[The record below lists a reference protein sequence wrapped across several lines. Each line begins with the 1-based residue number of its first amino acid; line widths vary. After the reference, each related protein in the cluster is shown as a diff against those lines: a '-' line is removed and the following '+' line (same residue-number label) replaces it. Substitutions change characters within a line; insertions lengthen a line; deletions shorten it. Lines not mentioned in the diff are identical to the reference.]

1 MARSR
6 MLDAFLYAL
15 VALLVIFDPPGTAA
29 IFIAITPRDTDTERR
44 DQAVRAA
51 AISFG
56 VLAGFAIA
64 GEWLMRAMGVTL
76 PAFQVAGGIL
86 LFLLATDMVMVR
98 DSGLRRTTERE
109 TREAEAQESDITVF
123 PLAIPLIAGPGAMTT
138 MVLLRGRAGDDPA
151 LLAALAA
158 ALAVALGIT
167 LASLLAAKTL
177 VRLLGETGTNV
188 IGRVLGVVVA
198 ALAAQITLDGV
209 RAILASPPIG

>member
-1 MARSR
+1 

-29 IFIAITPRDTDTERR
+29 IFIAITPRDTDAERR
-44 DQAVRAA
+44 DQAVRAV

-56 VLAGFAIA
+56 VLAGFAVG
-64 GEWLMRAMGVTL
+64 GEWLLRAMGVTL

-109 TREAEAQESDITVF
+109 TAEAEAQESDITVF

-138 MVLLRGRAGDDPA
+138 MVLLRGRAGED
-151 LLAALAA
+151 LGQLAALAG
-158 ALAVALGIT
+158 ALAVALLVT
-167 LASLLAAKTL
+167 LLSLLAAKRL
-177 VRLLGETGTNV
+177 VRVLGETGTNV

-209 RAILASPPIG
+209 RAILA

>member
-1 MARSR
+1 

-29 IFIAITPRDTDTERR
+29 IFLAITPRDSDAERR
-44 DQAVRAA
+44 DQAVKAVG
-51 AISFG
+51 ISFG
-56 VLAGFAIA
+56 VLAGFALG
-64 GEWLMRAMGVTL
+64 GEWLLRAMGVTL

-109 TREAEAQESDITVF
+109 TAEAKRQASDVTVF

-138 MVLLRGRAGDDPA
+138 MVLLRGRAGED
-151 LLAALAA
+151 LLGLAALGAA
-158 ALAVALGIT
+158 PAVALAVT
-167 LASLLAAKTL
+167 LASLLAAKRL
-177 VRLLGETGTNV
+177 MRLLGETGTNV

-209 RAILASPPIG
+209 KAILAA

>member
-6 MLDAFLYAL
+6 MVESFLYAL

-44 DQAVRAA
+44 TQAVRAV

-56 VLAGFAIA
+56 VLAGFAVG

-109 TREAEAQESDITVF
+109 TAEAEAQESDITVF

-138 MVLLRGRAGDDPA
+138 MVLLRGRAGDDA
-151 LLAALAA
+151 GQLAALAA
-158 ALAVALGIT
+158 ALAVALVVT
-167 LASLLAAKTL
+167 LISLLAAKQL

-209 RAILASPPIG
+209 RAVLA

>member
-1 MARSR
+1 

-29 IFIAITPRDTDTERR
+29 IFIAITPRDTDAERR
-44 DQAVRAA
+44 EQAVRAVG
-51 AISFG
+51 ISFV
-56 VLAGFAIA
+56 VLAGFAIG

-109 TREAEAQESDITVF
+109 TAEAEAQESDITVF

-138 MVLLRGRAGDDPA
+138 MVLLRGQAGDDA
-151 LLAALAA
+151 GLLAALAA
-158 ALAVALGIT
+158 ALGVALIVT
-167 LASLLAAKTL
+167 LVSLLAAKQL
-177 VRLLGETGTNV
+177 VRMLGETGTNV

-209 RAILASPPIG
+209 RAVLA

>member
-1 MARSR
+1 MVET
-6 MLDAFLYAL
+6 FLYAF

-29 IFIAITPRDTDTERR
+29 IFIAITPRDTDRERR
-44 DQAVRAA
+44 DQAVRAVG
-51 AISFG
+51 ISFA
-56 VLAGFAIA
+56 VLTGFALG

-109 TREAEAQESDITVF
+109 TAEAERETDIAVF

-138 MVLLRGRAGDDPA
+138 MVLLRGRAGDDPW
-151 LLAALAA
+151 LLAALGA
-158 ALAVALGIT
+158 ALAVALLVT
-167 LASLLAAKTL
+167 LVSLLAAKRL
-177 VRLLGETGTNV
+177 MRLLGETGTNV
-188 IGRVLGVVVA
+188 IGRVLGLVVA

-209 RAILASPPIG
+209 RAILA

>member
-1 MARSR
+1 MVET
-6 MLDAFLYAL
+6 FLFAL

-29 IFIAITPRDTDTERR
+29 IFIAITPHDTAAERR
-44 DQAVRAA
+44 RQAIRAV
-51 AISFG
+51 AISFV
-56 VLAGFAIA
+56 VLAGFAVG
-64 GEWLMRAMGVTL
+64 GEWLLRAMGVTL

-109 TREAEAQESDITVF
+109 TAEAEARETDITVF

-138 MVLLRGRAGDDPA
+138 VVLLRGKARDDPEQ
-151 LLAALAA
+151 LAALAA
-158 ALAVALGIT
+158 ALAAALLIT
-167 LASLLAAKTL
+167 LGALLAARWL
-177 VRLLGETGTNV
+177 IRILGETGTNV

-209 RAILASPPIG
+209 RAILG

>member
-1 MARSR
+1 MV
-6 MLDAFLYAL
+6 DAFLYAL

-29 IFIAITPRDTDTERR
+29 IFIAITPRDTDAERR
-44 DQAVRAA
+44 EQAVRAVG
-51 AISFG
+51 ISFA
-56 VLAGFAIA
+56 VLAGFAIG

-109 TREAEAQESDITVF
+109 TAEAEAQESDITVF

-138 MVLLRGRAGDDPA
+138 MVLLRGRAGDDPGQLVA
-151 LLAALAA
+151 VAA
-158 ALAVALGIT
+158 ALGVALVVT
-167 LASLLAAKTL
+167 LVSLLAAKRL
-177 VRLLGETGTNV
+177 VAMLGETGTNV

-209 RAILASPPIG
+209 RAVLT

>member
-1 MARSR
+1 

-29 IFIAITPRDTDTERR
+29 IFIAITPRDTDAERR
-44 DQAVRAA
+44 EQAVRAVG
-51 AISFG
+51 ISFV
-56 VLAGFAIA
+56 VLAGFAIG

-109 TREAEAQESDITVF
+109 TAEAEAQESDITVF

-138 MVLLRGRAGDDPA
+138 MVLLRGQAGDDWG

-158 ALAVALGIT
+158 ALGVALAVT
-167 LASLLAAKTL
+167 LVSLLAAKQL
-177 VRLLGETGTNV
+177 VRMLGETGTNV

-209 RAILASPPIG
+209 RAILA

>member
-1 MARSR
+1 MVET
-6 MLDAFLYAL
+6 FLYAF

-29 IFIAITPRDTDTERR
+29 IFLAITPRDRDAERR
-44 DQAVRAA
+44 DQALKAVG
-51 AISFG
+51 ISFV
-56 VLAGFAIA
+56 VLAGFALG

-109 TREAEAQESDITVF
+109 TAEAERETDIAVF

-138 MVLLRGRAGDDPA
+138 MVLLRGRAGDDPW
-151 LLAALAA
+151 LLAALGA
-158 ALAVALGIT
+158 ALAVALLVT
-167 LASLLAAKTL
+167 LVSLLAAKRL
-177 VRLLGETGTNV
+177 MRLLGETGTNV
-188 IGRVLGVVVA
+188 IGRVLGLVVA

-209 RAILASPPIG
+209 RAILA

>member
-1 MARSR
+1 

>member
-1 MARSR
+1 MPRSA

-29 IFIAITPRDTDTERR
+29 IFIAITPRDTDAERR
-44 DQAVRAA
+44 EQAVRAVG
-51 AISFG
+51 ISFV
-56 VLAGFAIA
+56 VLAGFAIG

-109 TREAEAQESDITVF
+109 TAEAEAQESDITVF

-138 MVLLRGRAGDDPA
+138 MVLLRGQAGDDWG

-158 ALAVALGIT
+158 ALGVALAVT
-167 LASLLAAKTL
+167 LVSLLAAKQL
-177 VRLLGETGTNV
+177 VRMLGETGTNV

-209 RAILASPPIG
+209 RAILA

>member
-1 MARSR
+1 MVET
-6 MLDAFLYAL
+6 FLYAF

-29 IFIAITPRDTDTERR
+29 IFLAITPRDRDTERR
-44 DQAVRAA
+44 DQALKAVG
-51 AISFG
+51 ISFV
-56 VLAGFAIA
+56 VLAGFALG

-109 TREAEAQESDITVF
+109 TAEAERETDIAVF

-138 MVLLRGRAGDDPA
+138 MVLLRGRAGDDPW
-151 LLAALAA
+151 LLAALGA
-158 ALAVALGIT
+158 ALAVALLVT
-167 LASLLAAKTL
+167 LVSLLAAKRL
-177 VRLLGETGTNV
+177 MRLLGETGTNV
-188 IGRVLGVVVA
+188 IGRVLGLVVA

-209 RAILASPPIG
+209 RAILA